1 MLDKISAAQDSLWRA
16 ELTRRVLILVIA
28 SMVVGLGWLVMDQ
41 WIWSPGVW
49 GRTIV
54 AAVLLAAVA
63 AYAYLRLWPVVHL
76 RIREDYAA
84 RALERDHPE
93 LGHALSSYVSLRQQR
108 ANHPRGQLAQRVVQ
122 SVGANAAAKL
132 KHIDAPPSEATGL
145 ISWWVT
151 AIALLALLAIYALAS
166 PKNSAQSVA
175 RLVRPLAN
183 LDAPRRVQITDVTPG
198 DTETLAG
205 RSLEI
210 GATVKNLGDE
220 EPVYFRWDT
229 PQSELVD
236 AGNPG
241 SPADTQGE
249 TSPTQTQLLLS
260 NADGDLDRYVA
271 TIPISHHA
279 KGTRRYHIVAGDA
292 SVGPYEVSIRDTP
305 VVQVRE
311 VIYSPP
317 AYTGK
322 TKHTSHT
329 GSIQGVDGTK
339 VELVASVNR
348 PITRAIIEFNP
359 RKVGQDLQATAG
371 ASEMQIAGDGMSVRF
386 AFPLR
391 SRKGGAIELQDYRI
405 RVWDD
410 VGQTNADPIVYP
422 IRVIEDLPPEIT
434 IVVPQQSVKDVPID
448 SEQVFE
454 IHAADV
460 DYGLAE
466 VEIEIHRGID
476 LIARSTLWKEPAGK
490 LGNQVIEYRFRPSR
504 MIVVARDGGIRA
516 RRGGGLIVGDEVEV
530 VAIATDNR
538 TDPNDATI
546 VPGVTRTEPV
556 RLRITA
562 ATSPNNQPTNEPD
575 QPQGDRDSSKQQGG
589 GQSDDGQQG
598 GSGGGQ
604 SGEGQQ
610 GEGQQG
616 EGQQGEGQQ
625 GEGQQGE
632 GQQGEGQQGEGQ
644 QGGDSQGQNQSGDS
658 NSDDSSDAGSEMT
671 ESGGEDSGSDASD
684 NGGSSKGQPSNDGKN
699 TPSENDR
706 SDSNDSPPSENSDA
720 QSSQGNNANAS
731 ENNRSGKPN
740 GGDPS
745 NAADDTPQTPPQDDA
760 EAFER
765 IQDYLNEK
773 RNNPSQNQDNGNRD
787 SSRQPNDDRNQNG
800 GNSGE
805 QSNQQQL
812 NDSGNESES
821 TEGQG
826 NDNNDASGEQSRD
839 GNPPRGQDPNENAS
853 ESSNKSDQ
861 PSGDNS
867 RDPSMNNQDGPQSQ
881 NQNQS
886 QNENTQNDAARDNE
900 NSASDQSSSDQS
912 SSDQSSSDGASGDQA
927 SDNQSGDGRS
937 DDSQTGESERT
948 EESGKENSSE
958 SGKGSEDGNDEQGSN
973 SDSDQDT
980 NADTPSGQNRDS
992 QSGSRDADPSRSDD
1006 SGASENQDG
1015 SPQNDSGSDSPSGE
1029 HPDSQPGQNGES
1041 QSQPD
1046 GSPSDSQSGDPQEQ
1060 NPNQDPG
1067 NSDMP
1072 ASNANSSNQSS
1083 DSPGEPSPFDQNP
1096 SSDSSQGGGSGQSG
1110 GGVGEEVP
1118 AENELPDPV
1127 DMEYTKAA
1135 TDMVLDYLDETRTD
1149 PDPELLERLKW
1160 TEQDLRRFRQR
1171 WQDIKPIDGAPPTD
1185 APAADEIEEA
1195 LRSLGM
1201 RPPGNT
1207 QSNRRDRA
1215 DDIRG
1220 LRDSGNRRPA
1230 PANIRDAFDAF
1241 RRGISRD

>member
-1 MLDKISAAQDSLWRA
+1 MLDKISAAQDALWRA

-28 SMVVGLGWLVMDQ
+28 SMTTGLGWLVMDQ

-49 GRTIV
+49 GRTFV
-54 AAVLLAAVA
+54 ATVLLAAVA

-108 ANHPRGQLAQRVVQ
+108 ASHPRGQLAQRVVQ

-151 AIALLALLAIYALAS
+151 AIALLAVLAIYALAS

-183 LDAPRRVQITDVTPG
+183 LDAPRRVQITDVAPG

-210 GATVKNLGDE
+210 GATVKNLGDD

-229 PQSELVD
+229 PQNDLDHAEDSRST
-236 AGNPG
+236 AG
-241 SPADTQGE
+241 TRGE
-249 TSPTQTQLLLS
+249 TSQTQTQLLLS

-271 TIPISHHA
+271 TIAISHHA

-292 SVGPYEVSIRDTP
+292 SVGPYQVSIRDTP

-359 RKVGQDLQATAG
+359 RKVGQDIQATAG
-371 ASEMQIAGDGMSVRF
+371 ASEMQIAGDGTSVRF

-422 IRVIEDLPPEIT
+422 IRVVEDLPPEIT

-454 IHAADV
+454 IHAVDV

-490 LGNQVIEYRFRPSR
+490 LGNQVVEYRFRPSR

-562 ATSPNNQPTNEPD
+562 ATSPNNQPDNEPN
-575 QPQGDRDSSKQQGG
+575 QPQGNRDSSKQQGG

-632 GQQGEGQQGEGQ
+632 GQEGEGQQGEGQQGEGQ

-671 ESGGEDSGSDASD
+671 ESGGEDSRSEGSE
-684 NGGSSKGQPSNDGKN
+684 NGESSKGQPSNNGDN
-699 TPSENDR
+699 TPSENNR
-706 SDSNDSPPSENSDA
+706 SDSNDSSSNESGDA
-720 QSSQGNNANAS
+720 RTSQVDKANAS
-731 ENNRSGKPN
+731 DNQRSGKPN
-740 GGDPS
+740 SGDPS
-745 NAADDTPQTPPQDDA
+745 NAANNTPQTPPQDDA

-773 RNNPSQNQDNGNRD
+773 RNNPSENQDGGNRD
-787 SSRQPNDDRNQNG
+787 SSRQPNNDRNQNG

-805 QSNQQQL
+805 QSNQQPG
-812 NDSGNESES
+812 DSGNESES

-826 NDNNDASGEQSRD
+826 SDNNDASGEQSRD

-853 ESSNKSDQ
+853 ESSNESKQ

-867 RDPSMNNQDGPQSQ
+867 RDPSMNNQDGSQSQ
-881 NQNQS
+881 NQNRS
-886 QNENTQNDAARDNE
+886 QNENTQNDAAQDN
-900 NSASDQSSSDQS
+900 NSARDQSTNDQRPSDR
-912 SSDQSSSDGASGDQA
+912 ASGDQS

-948 EESGKENSSE
+948 EQSGKDDSSE
-958 SGKGSEDGNDEQGSN
+958 SGKSSENGNDEQGSN
-973 SDSDQDT
+973 SDSDQDASGD
-980 NADTPSGQNRDS
+980 NPSGQNRDS
-992 QSGSRDADPSRSDD
+992 QSGNRDADPSRSDE
-1006 SGASENQDG
+1006 SGASDNQDG
-1015 SPQNDSGSDSPSGE
+1015 SPQGDSGSDSPSGE
-1029 HPDSQPGQNGES
+1029 QPDRQPGQNGES
-1041 QSQPD
+1041 QSQTD
-1046 GSPSDSQSGDPQEQ
+1046 GSPSDSQSGDPREQ

-1072 ASNANSSNQSS
+1072 ASNANSSNPSS

-1118 AENELPDPV
+1118 AEDELPDPV

-1185 APAADEIEEA
+1185 GPAADEIEEA